1 MARLIFDQLAPISS
15 YYWRNDVI
23 GKFSTGSIGH
33 NLLAGVE
40 IGRQYA
46 SYDQAATLFSAINIF
61 NPVYG
66 APVPARIEHRSAIVS
81 RMRSAGTRKT
91 RSRCSITFMF

>member
-1 MARLIFDQLAPISS
+1 MDRLTATAYRTVAAGLLPDNQTMARLIFDQLAPISS

-33 NLLAGVE
+33 NLLTGVE

-66 APVPARIEHRSAIVS
+66 APHR
-81 RMRSAGTRKT
+81 
-91 RSRCSITFMF
+91 C